1 MGRGRR
7 LGENVS
13 DGIRIYVQR
22 KRQHTLKIIKR
33 DVWRISSTVTNAQ
46 KIGKTSTSPK
56 PFTLP
61 ANPAH
66 LSAQTFSVLNAAVI
80 LKAGSHHVT
89 AKTASSMTEMKWARG
104 KYFST
109 FPFPCCWPAPA
120 PPNPGNDG
128 PSAKAP
134 PNRSDRLGGM
144 PPGPIPPSPAGSS
157 TSPIIPWPCALGPEA
172 SEGSPIIWAR
182 SLDISGV
189 SAPPPDDC
197 ASGVPNMDIMA
208 SS

>member
-1 MGRGRR
+1 MRMYQIA
-7 LGENVS
+7 S
-13 DGIRIYVQR
+13 ICMFP
-22 KRQHTLKIIKR
+22 KKKKHTLKIIKR

-46 KIGKTSTSPK
+46 KIGSTSTSPK

-89 AKTASSMTEMKWARG
+89 AKMASSMTEMKWATG
-104 KYFST
+104 KYFSI
-109 FPFPCCWPAPA
+109 FPLPCFWPTPASPKPGNDGPPAPA
-120 PPNPGNDG
+120 PPN
-128 PSAKAP
+128 K
-134 PNRSDRLGGM
+134 SDRLEGI

-172 SEGSPIIWAR
+172 SEGSPIICAR
-182 SLDISGV
+182 SLDISGI
-189 SAPPPDDC
+189 SAPPAD
-197 ASGVPNMDIMA
+197 V
-208 SS
+208 